1 MKDDDLLHRELYT
14 LREAART
21 LHLSPSKLRYWLD
34 GAERH
39 GVVYEPV
46 IRPEPTGCDIVTWG
60 ELVEAACLK
69 EYRTRTS
76 LQRLRPAIVELRE
89 RFQLLYPLANLRP
102 FLVSQELVMEV
113 QSEVDLPPSL
123 HLIERLADGQLG
135 FSATYD
141 LFRTKVE
148 FADSGHQ
155 PALRMRPHGVDHR
168 VVIDPTRS
176 FGAATVD
183 GIRTQVL
190 AELYGAGE
198 EFAVIAEQF
207 DLSDASLRDALA
219 YEDDALVVAAP

>member
-1 MKDDDLLHRELYT
+1 MKDDGLLHRELYT

-21 LHLSPSKLRYWLD
+21 LHLSPSRLRYWLE

-39 GVVYEPV
+39 GIFYEPV
-46 IRPEPTGCDIVTWG
+46 IRPEPTGSDIVTWG

-76 LQRLRPAIVELRE
+76 LQKLRPAIVVLRD
-89 RFQLLYPLANLRP
+89 RFQLLYPLANRRP
-102 FLVSQELVMEV
+102 FLMSQELVMEV

-123 HLIERLADGQLG
+123 RFVERLADGQLG
-135 FSATYD
+135 FSETYD
-141 LFRTKVE
+141 LFRAKVE

-155 PALRMRPHGVDHR
+155 PALRLRPFGVGNR
-168 VVIDPTRS
+168 VVIDPSRS
-176 FGAATVD
+176 FGAATVS

-219 YEDDALVVAAP
+219 YECVDLAMATP